1 MGNNN
6 QQNSKKSKRGK
17 TLITILSIILVITLV
32 CAAFVIGMNLGK
44 SDDSDDSDNDTKTTS
59 SQSNKDEKDD
69 DNAKSSD
76 DEKDDGLMVIRGID
90 LAVEEY
96 GIGFREGSDIVPE
109 VNKITK
115 ELYED
120 GTLKEIAAKYDLA
133 DNLLEIVEAKDRSS
147 GESDLEYIKEKGKLV
162 IGYTVYD
169 PMNFTND
176 KGEFVG
182 FDTEYAKAVCEKL
195 DVEPEFVEINWD
207 TKEME
212 LNSKNIDCIWNGF
225 VITEER
231 EENLDFTVP
240 YILNK
245 QVVVI
250 RKADANKYK
259 DTASLKDAYIVAEA
273 NSLAESTIMY
283 DDNLKNANLILVE
296 TSKEAIEEVKSG
308 NADAAILD
316 YSQVRKCFEE

>member
-1 MGNNN
+1 M
-6 QQNSKKSKRGK
+6 KRIIALLMTVCVLFAFAGCGGK
-17 TLITILSIILVITLV
+17 TGGSY
-32 CAAFVIGMNLGK
+32 
-44 SDDSDDSDNDTKTTS
+44 SD
-59 SQSNKDEKDD
+59 
-69 DNAKSSD
+69 
-76 DEKDDGLMVIRGID
+76 LMVIEGLD

-96 GIGFREGSDIVPE
+96 GIGFRTGSDIVPE
-109 VNKITK
+109 VNKIIK

-120 GTLKEIAAKYDLA
+120 GTLKEIAAKYDLT
-133 DNLLEIVEAKDRSS
+133 DNLQEIGEAENKAS
-147 GESDLEYIKEKGKLV
+147 GESDLEYVKGKGKLV

-182 FDTEYAKAVCEKL
+182 FDTEFAKAVCKKL
-195 DVEPEFVEINWD
+195 GVEPEFVEINWD

-212 LNSKNIDCIWNGF
+212 LNSKKIDCIWNGF
-225 VITEER
+225 TITEER

-259 DTASLKDAYIVAEA
+259 DTASLKDAKLVAEVA
-273 NSLAESTIMY
+273 SAGETAIKE
-283 DDNLKNANLILVE
+283 DANLKSAKYTAVKKQTDALL
-296 TSKEAIEEVKSG
+296 EVNTKT
-308 NADAAILD
+308 ADAAVLD
-316 YSQVRKCFEE
+316 YTLANAMVGK